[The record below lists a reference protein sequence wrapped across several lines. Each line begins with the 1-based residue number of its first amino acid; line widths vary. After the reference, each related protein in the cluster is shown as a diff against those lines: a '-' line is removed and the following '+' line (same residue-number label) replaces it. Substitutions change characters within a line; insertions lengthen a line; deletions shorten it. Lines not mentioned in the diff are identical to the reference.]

1 MAMSITKQVS
11 LHGTMAI
18 GNGTSFASA
27 VFKTNAFGEFSVGA
41 TVDGAIGKPS
51 MSFAFSFQLSKISAS
66 SRGASFSAT
75 FSIFRLG
82 FHFEGLHRRTL
93 ELLV

>member
-27 VFKTNAFGEFSVGA
+27 VFKTNAFREFSVDA
-41 TVDGAIGKPS
+41 AVDGAIGKPS
-51 MSFAFSFQLSKISAS
+51 MSFAFSFQLTEIGAS
-66 SRGASFSAT
+66 RRGATFSVT

-82 FHFEGLHRRTL
+82 IQFRGLHRRTL

>member
-1 MAMSITKQVS
+1 MSITKQVL

-27 VFKTNAFGEFSVGA
+27 VFKTNAFRDFSVDA
-41 TVDGAIGKPS
+41 AVDGAIGKPS
-51 MSFAFSFQLSKISAS
+51 MSFAFSSQLSKIGAS
-66 SRGASFSAT
+66 SHGTSFSAT

-82 FHFEGLHRRTL
+82 FQFEGLHRRTL
-93 ELLV
+93 ELLG